1 MVNNQSPCSKA
12 LAHRV
17 TGILWLA
24 LILIFPTALN
34 GQIAAPS
41 TMVQAPSELSGQVTV
56 SWSAVPGATGYKVKR
71 GASPAS
77 ALALLGTVT
86 TTTFTDT
93 TATPGNFAYYTVTAT
108 DATGESPATH
118 GVWAAPGVILD
129 NVAPGGSAPGLTITG
144 SWATTSI
151 AGSYGGSAVYAAK
164 TSGTTPTAT
173 YTFTPTLPARGNYD
187 VYLRWSAYPNRATNT
202 PVDFIFPDGKRTV
215 VINQEI
221 NGGVWNLVTN
231 VTAEAGNTTQVVI
244 RNNGANDNVV
254 ADAVQFVPR
263 HAPWAPAAEK
273 PQDYTILP
281 LTDHFDGTALDSV
294 IWSGFAGRN
303 NYSVSGGRLRTKLSY
318 IGSVPIGSAT
328 SADLKNEANW
338 SEGGVSSRHN
348 QKFGYHEARLRIPQ
362 APATGVD
369 MAYWHGAIDNT
380 LRSYEIDAPEF
391 FNSRTDPATNSYGF
405 GVWNHFNGVRT
416 WNYGGKYPSLGDVS
430 QYITIGLEWRT
441 DNSQVVY
448 INGQKVYTAPSSGMN
463 DTEAIQGSSIILST
477 KVLDWLNPNAAL
489 DGQEALWDYARYY
502 QKPGWLGGV
511 SSTWDDPANW
521 GPDGLPGPGFAAVF
535 NVPNAPAAVS
545 LTSDQSLQ
553 SLYLDGASLPAHTF
567 SGPGKLILGAGKPG
581 DTSVTHGGIGMSTA
595 VAADQTFNTDIVGLQ
610 TLQFANHSRVA
621 GNALRLNGVISG
633 DGVAPRDIEFTS
645 AISANSTLGVI
656 VLGQPLGQGIRHVYK
671 AGDTS
676 FTLPANSQHSGELRI
691 IRGPVVIPAISSL
704 GSDPASSVVLSPKYF
719 HSDSWRPRLTYTGPA
734 STSDHR
740 IRFDGRFPDGI
751 LESNGTGPLTWN
763 GSLLFGSETNLGVVR
778 SSNPRFTLGSTTS
791 SGNNVFAGNISDA
804 GLIAS
809 ITNADG
815 TTTTGPAKLSLI
827 KSGSGTWILTGTN
840 SLSST
845 VSVSQGK
852 LVIGSGTSGSLA
864 LTAPAGVSTGSS
876 AELIFD
882 RDDAISFSSPISGGG
897 TFRKRGAGVLTLS
910 GTHTYS
916 GSTVIEAGTLTGTP
930 SLTGAVNVANGH
942 LAIPSSG
949 TFSFNG
955 ALTFTGTGRLVC
967 DMSSTAGLGQI
978 TSGAPLA
985 SAGTVNVTLNSPGST
1000 INFTDSFWSTM
1011 RTWPLVNAPSR
1022 SANFTLGTVT
1032 TDAGG
1037 RPASTYGTFSI
1048 QNNANGIALAWLPA
1062 GLTADDQWRFTWFGT
1077 TSNTGNAADSADPD
1091 NDGLNNAQE
1100 RALNYDPTVVQAL
1113 TFTNTSTAGTLLWS
1127 NASNWNPA
1135 AVPAGGTAARIG
1147 FFTGQTVNAG
1157 TITINV
1163 DPAGPI
1169 TTNQLNLTGSR
1180 NGTVNVNLSGATF
1193 TLSSAGST
1201 LPTMSLAGPTT
1212 GSLNYTVANALTL
1225 AATTTIDGPNSG
1237 TFRFNGPISG
1247 PGGLTRT
1254 GGYASVVLAANN
1266 SYEGTTTLSAGTT
1279 QVGNGGSTGTLGS
1292 GPLVNN
1298 ASLTFNRTGTYTLPQ
1313 AISGSGVST
1322 TFTGGASY
1330 TLAGA
1335 HSGTEAISVSSSSKL
1350 VVSGGISSASNLTLS
1365 NTATLENRGSIS
1377 LTGNLGA
1384 PASTTYRARL
1394 GQSGAAPLNVAG
1406 TVTLGATLALDIA
1419 EYLPQTTVLT
1429 LVNKT
1434 SAGAISGTFSGRA
1447 DNTTFTVAGPGGNYI
1462 FRIRYNGGD
1471 GNDVTLTVESAPPG
1485 PPVVTV
1491 PEPITVEAAGP
1502 SGSLVNFVTSAV
1514 SSSGQPLSTTNT
1526 PASGSLFP
1534 LGVTTV
1540 TASATSGSLTSN
1552 KTFTV
1557 TVVDSVSPIITL
1569 PADITIEATGPSGAV
1584 VNFSPTASDA
1594 ISGAVVPVCTPAS
1607 GSTFPL
1613 GTTAVTVTAIDP
1625 SGNTATGS
1633 FNVTVVDT
1641 TGPALTVPASVSLGT
1656 ANTSAAVTFTTS
1668 AVDLVNGAITPET
1681 SPPSGFTFPLGT
1693 STITASATDAAGNT
1707 TTKTFNVTVYDST
1720 GTRQTTPGG
1729 TEETTTARDARLAW
1743 WREAKFGMF
1752 VHWGPTSVYEGAY
1765 NGQEVVTYADWMMFG
1780 QQIPVA
1786 SYTSTASTFN
1796 PVQFNAEDWVLLAK
1810 AAGQKYIVL
1819 TAKHHDGHALWPSD
1833 ASNFDIADVS
1843 GFPRN
1848 ILQELVDACREHGL
1862 KVGFYY
1868 SHAKDWNNPGGGLGD
1883 QSPNFGQP
1891 WDPAQAGNMDDYL
1904 TDVSVPQVRELLTE
1918 FGPIDLLW
1926 FDTPVN
1932 MNDTRAAAFRAALGQ
1947 QPNLIVNDRLGGVY
1961 PGDFDTP
1968 EGSIPATAETGDR
1981 DFETCMTIG
1990 DKWFYNRYDTRPK
2003 SYATLL
2009 RNLIDISHKG
2019 GNFLLN
2025 VGPDSQGRIPGY
2037 AADRLQRM
2045 GEWLRLNGESIY
2057 GSVAGP
2063 WTASQIPWGRA
2074 TRKGNRL
2081 YLHVFDWPADGTL
2094 EVPLASSVTSAR
2106 LLASPTT
2113 ALTTSTANGQ
2123 LTINLPT
2130 TAPDPVAS
2138 VIIVDYSGTLTSG
2151 NSAPVV
2157 VDGNAVS
2164 TAGAAADLSLRTLAS
2179 DDATATTSLVFT
2191 VSNGIGGTVALQPDG
2206 HTARFTPTPGF
2217 TGEMSYTFTARDAGN
2232 LTSAPATVRISEP
2245 VVTRNWTS
2253 ASTGNWSTAGNW
2265 NPATAPAS
2273 SRGSHLSFFS
2283 GLTVPGAS
2291 RTFTQDIA
2299 TPLRLN
2305 KLSLTGT
2312 GASGANLTL
2321 DGNGLEFVRNGAT
2334 LPIIDLTCTGGVA
2347 TYNVTQP
2354 ITLGAD
2360 LTFNGPNSATH
2371 IFSGMISG
2379 PGGITRT
2386 GEYASLIF
2394 TANNTY
2400 AGPTRLLGG
2409 STQIGNGGTT
2419 GSLGSGPLTLDGS
2432 LTINRSNAFDF
2443 SQTISG
2449 SGSILQNG
2457 TGTTT
2462 LGASNSYSGATNIH
2476 RGTLIVSSL
2485 NSHHDGVPPL
2495 AASSLGAPLSPF
2507 TAIIGLG
2514 SSSGSATLRYTGTG
2528 ETTDRPINLRGTF
2541 GATLDHA
2548 GSGLL
2553 KFTSDFQATGASSK
2567 TLTLTGSSIGEIAGA
2582 IVDNSPSNKTSL
2594 AKSGNGTW
2602 ILSGNPTYT
2611 GTTSV
2616 TAGTLT
2622 ITGTLASP
2630 AALTVSSGATLSGS
2644 GTIASPATVNGTLA
2658 PNAMRLSNSLS
2669 LASSARLRIEGSAND
2684 AASFGGLV
2692 GNGISIT
2699 SGAALDLVFNAPN
2712 SSVNFLHAFWRSP
2725 RSWPVLAGTSRS
2737 GNLALGTV
2745 TADAGGNPAATYGS
2759 FSLEHTGSGVNL
2771 LWTPL
2776 PGFAVV
2782 ENPEI
2787 NLLLPLS
2794 NPVSLPDSQSA
2805 LRLAVS
2811 LNGGSGTT
2819 LAWSKLSGPGTVTFG
2834 NATSTD
2840 TTASFSADGTYVL
2853 RATATNTLGGSSLDL
2868 TVRVNPATTL
2878 TLRHGQNGFTHT
2890 ATFIRS
2896 DTKTWNSGA
2905 RDQFIVGRSGGTIFR
2920 SLLSFPIGS
2929 LPPEAVLQNVSLDL
2943 WTSEAAS
2950 GTLGELQLRH
2960 LTNGFA
2966 EGSGNGSSSSNGI
2979 HSGADWNSRVGGFAL
2994 DGLWA
2999 TGGGLEGTDFEPTT
3013 LSTREG
3019 FSASVLGL
3027 QHTFPS
3033 TNEFLDAAA
3042 TARAAGQ
3049 PLNLL
3054 LFSPATE
3061 AATSS
3066 AFVRI
3071 GSNEN
3076 ATTARR
3082 PQLTLSFSLPT
3093 LPIIHPGSAP
3103 TANVGIDAT
3112 LNGSVTD
3119 AAFSQWTLV
3128 SGSGSAFIA
3137 DPASPATTVM
3147 FSKPGS
3153 YTLRLSAAN
3162 GSGESSRTLVVTAL
3176 GTALTEAEIWRYNA
3190 FGTTSNSGIAAD
3202 NADPNNDGE
3211 LNLLEF
3217 ATGQEPHASTRV
3229 VSSLEK
3235 NAANLEFTYIRSKA
3249 AVQDGVTYSVEYC
3262 DLLTSPWNS
3271 VGPGMVIADDG
3282 TLQTVR
3288 AQIPAGLSGSRF
3300 VRLKFS
3306 NGSL

>member
-1 MVNNQSPCSKA
+1 MASVLQKLLVGLCLTSAISKA
-12 LAHRV
+12 S
-17 TGILWLA
+17 
-24 LILIFPTALN
+24 PS
-34 GQIAAPS
+34 APA
-41 TMVQAPSELSGQVTV
+41 TVAQAPSPLSGAVTL

-71 GASPAS
+71 GASPTA
-77 ALALLGTVT
+77 ALTLLGTVT

-93 TATPGNFAYYTVTAT
+93 TATPGSFLYYTVTAT
-108 DATGESPATH
+108 DATGESPATR

-144 SWATTSI
+144 NWLTTNI
-151 AGSYGGSAVYAAK
+151 TGSHGTNAVYAGG
-164 TSGTTPTAT
+164 SSSTTPTAT

-202 PVDFIFPDGKRTV
+202 PVDVVFPDGQRTF
-215 VINQEI
+215 ILNQEI
-221 NGGVWNLVTN
+221 NGGVWNLLTN
-231 VTAEAGNTTQVVI
+231 VTAEAGTTTRVVI
-244 RNNGANDNVV
+244 RNNGANENVV

-281 LTDHFDGTALDSV
+281 LTDHFDGTAIDSA

-318 IGSVPIGSAT
+318 VGSTPIGSAT

-338 SEGGVSSRHN
+338 SEGGISSRHN

-369 MAYWHGAIDNT
+369 MAYWHVALDGA

-391 FNSRTDPATNSYGF
+391 FNSRTDPATNNYGF
-405 GVWNHFNGVRT
+405 GVWNHLNGVRT
-416 WNYGGKYPSLGDVS
+416 WDYSKKYPTLGDVT
-430 QYITIGLEWRT
+430 QFITIGLEWRT

-463 DTEAIQGSSIILST
+463 DTESIHGSAIILST

-489 DGQEALWDYARYY
+489 DGQEALWDYTSYY
-502 QKPGWLGGV
+502 QKPGWLGAVDG
-511 SSTWDDPANW
+511 TWNNAANW

-545 LTSDQSLQ
+545 LTSDQTLQ
-553 SLYLDGASLPAHTF
+553 SLYLDGATLPAHTF

-581 DTSVTHGGIGMSTA
+581 DASVTHGGIGMSTD
-595 VAADQTFNTDIVGLQ
+595 VTSDQTVNTDIVGLQ
-610 TLQFANHSRVA
+610 TLQFVNHSRVTS
-621 GNALRLNGVISG
+621 NALRLNGLISG

-645 AISANSTLGVI
+645 PIAGDASDGVI
-656 VLGQPLGQGIRHVYK
+656 ILGQPLGPGIRHVHK

-691 IRGPVVIPAISSL
+691 VRGPVVIPAISSL
-704 GSDPASSVVLSPKYF
+704 GTDPASSVVLSPKYL
-719 HSDSWRPRLTYTGPA
+719 HSDPWRPRLTYTGPA
-734 STSDHR
+734 ASSAHT

-751 LESNGTGPLTWN
+751 LESNGTGPLSWTGNVIFGN
-763 GSLLFGSETNLGVVR
+763 GGSPSVIR
-778 SSNPRFTLGSTTS
+778 SANPRLTLGATTS

-804 GLIAS
+804 NVVTS
-809 ITNADG
+809 ITNSDG
-815 TTTTGPAKLSLI
+815 TTSIAPAKLSLN
-827 KSGSGTWILTGTN
+827 KTGSGTWILTGTN

-845 VSVSQGK
+845 LSVSQGK

-864 LTAPAGVSTGSS
+864 LTAPAGVSTGSG

-882 RDDAISFSSPISGGG
+882 RDDATTFSAPISGAG
-897 TFRKRGAGVLTLS
+897 TFRKRGAGVLALS

-930 SLTGAVNVANGH
+930 TLSSAVNVGSGH

-949 TFSFNG
+949 IFRFAG
-955 ALTFTGTGRLVC
+955 ALTFTGSGRIVC

-985 SAGTVNVTLNSPGST
+985 SPGTVNVTLNSPGST

-1011 RTWPLVNAPSR
+1011 RIWPLVNAPSR

-1037 RPASTYGTFSI
+1037 RAASAYGTFSI
-1048 QNNANGIALAWLPA
+1048 QNNANGISLAWLPT
-1062 GLTADDQWRFTWFGT
+1062 GLTTDDQWRFTWFGT

-1091 NDGLNNAQE
+1091 NDGITNAQE
-1100 RALNYDPTVVQAL
+1100 RALNYDPTVVQPL
-1113 TFTNTSTAGTLLWS
+1113 TFTNTSTAGSLLWS
-1127 NASNWNPA
+1127 TASNWSPA
-1135 AVPAGGTAARIG
+1135 AAPAGGTAARIG
-1147 FFTGQTVNAG
+1147 FFTGQSLATG
-1157 TITINV
+1157 TININV
-1163 DPAGPI
+1163 DPVGPI
-1169 TTNQLNLTGSR
+1169 AVNQLNLNGTRNSTSPVVNLTGSAFS
-1180 NGTVNVNLSGATF
+1180 LSAT
-1193 TLSSAGST
+1193 GST
-1201 LPTMSLAGPTT
+1201 QPSISLTGPTSGFT
-1212 GSLNYTVANALTL
+1212 YNVANALTL

-1247 PGGLTRT
+1247 TGGLTRT
-1254 GGYASVVLAANN
+1254 GGFAIVVLTANN
-1266 SYEGTTTLSAGTT
+1266 SYEGTTTLSAGST
-1279 QVGNGGSTGTLGS
+1279 QVGNGGSTGTLGT

-1298 ASLTFNRTGTYTLPQ
+1298 ASLTFNRSGTYSLPQ
-1313 AISGSGVST
+1313 AISGTGGSS
-1322 TFTGGASY
+1322 FTGGATY

-1335 HSGTEAISVSSSSKL
+1335 HNGSGAISVSSTSTL

-1365 NTATLENRGSIS
+1365 NTATLENRGSIT
-1377 LTGNLGA
+1377 LTGNLAA
-1384 PASTTYRARL
+1384 PASTTFRARL

-1447 DNTTFTVAGPGGNYI
+1447 DNTTFTVAGPGGNYT
-1462 FRIRYNGGD
+1462 FRIRYIGGD

-1491 PEPITVEAAGP
+1491 PDPITVEAAGP
-1502 SGSLVNFVTSAV
+1502 AGTVVNFVTSAV

-1540 TASATSGSLTSN
+1540 SASATSGNLTSN

-1557 TVVDSVSPIITL
+1557 TVVDSTAPIITL
-1569 PADITIEATGPSGAV
+1569 PADLTVEATGPSGAV
-1584 VNFSPTASDA
+1584 VNFAPTASDA
-1594 ISGAVVPVCTPAS
+1594 ISGAVVPSSSPAS

-1613 GTTAVTVTAIDP
+1613 GTTAVTVTAADP

-1656 ANTSAAVTFTTS
+1656 ADTSAAVTFTTW
-1668 AVDLVNGAITPET
+1668 AVDLVNGAIVPET
-1681 SPPSGFTFPLGT
+1681 SPPSGFIFPLGT
-1693 STITASATDAAGNT
+1693 STVTASATDAAGNT

-1729 TEETTTARDARLAW
+1729 TVETPTARDARLAW

-1786 SYTSTASTFN
+1786 DYTSTASTFN

-1868 SHAKDWNNPGGGLGD
+1868 SHAKDWNNPGGAIGNF
-1883 QSPNFGQP
+1883 SPNNDQP

-1918 FGPIDLLW
+1918 FGPIDMLW
-1926 FDTPVN
+1926 FDTPAN
-1932 MNDTRAAAFRAALGQ
+1932 MTDTRAAAFRAALGQ

-1961 PGDFDTP
+1961 QGDFDTP
-1968 EGSIPATAETGDR
+1968 EGSIPATAESGGR

-2003 SYATLL
+2003 SYSQLL

-2057 GSVAGP
+2057 GTVAGP

-2094 EVPLASSVTSAR
+2094 EVPLASTVTGAR

-2123 LTINLPT
+2123 LTISLPA

-2179 DDATATTSLVFT
+2179 DDVTATTSLVFA

-2206 HTARFTPTPGF
+2206 HTARFTPAPGF
-2217 TGEMSYTFTARDAGN
+2217 TGDMSYTFTARDAGN

-2305 KLSLTGT
+2305 RLSLTGT

-2334 LPIIDLTCTGGVA
+2334 LPTIDLTCTGGVA
-2347 TYNVTQP
+2347 TYNVAQP

-2360 LTFNGPNSATH
+2360 LTINGPNSATH
-2371 IFSGMISG
+2371 IFSGVISG

-2394 TANNTY
+2394 TANSTY
-2400 AGPTRLLGG
+2400 TGPTRLLGG

-2432 LTINRSNAFDF
+2432 LSINRSNAFEF
-2443 SQTISG
+2443 SQAISG
-2449 SGSILQNG
+2449 SGSIVHNG

-2462 LGASNSYSGATNIH
+2462 LGSSNSYSGTTNIH
-2476 RGTLIVSSL
+2476 RGILVVSSL
-2485 NSHHDGVPPL
+2485 NSHNDGVPPL
-2495 AASSLGAPLSPF
+2495 SASSLGAPLSPF

-2514 SSSGSATLRYTGTG
+2514 SSSGSATLRYTGPG

-2553 KFTSDFQATGASSK
+2553 KFTSDFQATGAGSK
-2567 TLTLTGSSIGEIAGA
+2567 TLTLTGSGSGEIAGA
-2582 IVDNSPSNKTSL
+2582 IVDNSLSNKTSL
-2594 AKSGNGTW
+2594 AKSGSGTW

-2611 GTTSV
+2611 GTTTVS
-2616 TAGTLT
+2616 AGNLT
-2622 ITGTLASP
+2622 IAGTLASP

-2644 GTIASPATVNGTLA
+2644 GTIASPVTINGTLA
-2658 PNAMRLSNSLS
+2658 PNGMQLSNSLS
-2669 LASSARLRIEGSAND
+2669 LASTARLRIEGSAND
-2684 AASFGGLV
+2684 AASLGGLA
-2692 GNGISIT
+2692 GTSISIT

-2737 GNLALGTV
+2737 GTLALGTV
-2745 TADAGGNPAATYGS
+2745 TADASGNPAATYGT
-2759 FSLEHTGSGVNL
+2759 FSLEHTSTGVNL

-2782 ENPEI
+2782 ENPAIE
-2787 NLLLPLS
+2787 LLLPLS
-2794 NPVSLPDSQSA
+2794 NPVTLPDSQSA
-2805 LRLAVS
+2805 LRLALS
-2811 LNGGSGTT
+2811 LNGGTGTT
-2819 LAWSKLSGPGTVTFG
+2819 LAWTKLSGPGTVTFG

-2853 RATATNTLGGSSLDL
+2853 RATATNTLGSSSLDL

-2878 TLRHGQNGFTHT
+2878 SLRQGQNGYIHT

-2896 DTKTWNSGA
+2896 DTRTWNSGA

-2920 SLLSFPIGS
+2920 SLLSFPLGS
-2929 LPPEAVLQNVSLDL
+2929 LPPEAVLQSVSLDL
-2943 WTSEAAS
+2943 WTSEASS
-2950 GTLGELQLRH
+2950 GNVGELQLRH
-2960 LTNGFA
+2960 LTGNFN
-2966 EGSGNGSSSSNGI
+2966 EGSGNGSSSAHGI

-2999 TGGGLEGTDFEPTT
+2999 GGGGLEGSDYEPTT

-3027 QHTFPS
+3027 QHTFPT

-3042 TARAAGQ
+3042 TARASGQ

-3061 AATSS
+3061 AGTSS
-3066 AFVRI
+3066 AFVRL
-3071 GSNEN
+3071 GSDEN
-3076 ATTARR
+3076 GSSSRR
-3082 PQLTLSFSLPT
+3082 PLLTLGFSLPT
-3093 LPIIHPGSAP
+3093 VPVVNPGSAP
-3103 TANVGIDAT
+3103 AAEVGIDAP
-3112 LNGSVTD
+3112 LNGSASD
-3119 AAFSQWTLV
+3119 AITTQWSHL
-3128 SGSGSAFIA
+3128 SGPGSVIFG
-3137 DPASPATTVM
+3137 DPASPVTTVR
-3147 FSKPGS
+3147 FSHPG
-3153 YTLRLSAAN
+3153 THLLRLSAAN
-3162 GSGESSRTLVVTAL
+3162 GSGESSRTLSLTVTGVALTAL
-3176 GTALTEAEIWRYNA
+3176 ESWRQTH
-3190 FGTTSNSGIAAD
+3190 FGTTANTGSAAD
-3202 NADPNNDGE
+3202 SADPDFDGLE
-3211 LNLLEF
+3211 NLLEF
-3217 ATGQEPHASTRV
+3217 AIGTLPNTSNSQPGSLLKNGST
-3229 VSSLEK
+3229 
-3235 NAANLEFTYIRSKA
+3235 LEFTYPRSHA
-3249 AVQDGVTYSVEYC
+3249 AVADGVAFAVEWS
-3262 DLLTSPWNS
+3262 DTLGNDWTPNLVTHAPL
-3271 VGPGMVIADDG
+3271 PGTDDG
-3282 TLQTVR
+3282 TRQLWKASV
-3288 AQIPAGLSGSRF
+3288 PAGTNRRF
-3300 VRLKFS
+3300 LHLRITAP
-3306 NGSL
+3306 